1 MQNLKC
7 LLVIFAD
14 QVFIDPTFFGTFV
27 CSPLWSMFTLYGE
40 TPPEMCYVFRLQ
52 IYERVRI
59 SLAEVYGRDFTRGGG
74 GVEVYERVG
83 KSVISVC
90 KKAQKN

>member
-14 QVFIDPTFFGTFV
+14 QVFIDPTFLGTFV
-27 CSPLWSMFTLYGE
+27 CSPLWLMFILYGE

-52 IYERVRI
+52 VYAREGI
-59 SLAEVYGRDFTRGGG
+59 SLAEVYGRDFTRGR

>member
-1 MQNLKC
+1 MVNVYTIWGDTARNVLRFQASGICKGR
-7 LLVIFAD
+7 D
-14 QVFIDPTFFGTFV
+14 
-27 CSPLWSMFTLYGE
+27 
-40 TPPEMCYVFRLQ
+40 
-52 IYERVRI
+52 
-59 SLAEVYGRDFTRGGG
+59 SLAEVYGRDFTRGR

>member
-59 SLAEVYGRDFTRGGG
+59 SLAEVYGRDFTRGGRG
-74 GVEVYERVG
+74 GLKYMKG
-83 KSVISVC
+83 
-90 KKAQKN
+90 